1 MMVGRLQKNSNY
13 KKGES
18 FDSPFILLYYIYM
31 GYVYL
36 IQDINNDTYKIGVT
50 KGDPKTRLKK
60 LQTGNSTELILR
72 YVFETKYP
80 FRLET
85 MLHNKYSYLKEMNEW
100 YALPFD
106 VVKNWGD
113 ICNEMNNIILVMM
126 DNPFFNKN
134 LK

>member
-1 MMVGRLQKNSNY
+1 
-13 KKGES
+13 
-18 FDSPFILLYYIYM
+18 M

-72 YVFETKYP
+72 HVFKTKYP

-85 MLHNKYSYLKEMNEW
+85 MLHNKYSYLREMNEW
-100 YALPFD
+100 YSLPFD
-106 VVKNWGD
+106 VVKNWDD

>member
-1 MMVGRLQKNSNY
+1 MY

-18 FDSPFILLYYIYM
+18 FDSPFILFYYIYM

-85 MLHNKYSYLKEMNEW
+85 MLHNRYSYLKEMNEW
-100 YALPFD
+100 YSLPFD

>member
-1 MMVGRLQKNSNY
+1 MY

-18 FDSPFILLYYIYM
+18 FDSPFILFYYIYM

-72 YVFETKYP
+72 HVFKTKYP

-85 MLHNKYSYLKEMNEW
+85 MLHNRYSYLKEMNEW

>member
-1 MMVGRLQKNSNY
+1 
-13 KKGES
+13 
-18 FDSPFILLYYIYM
+18 M

-72 YVFETKYP
+72 HVFETEYP

-85 MLHNKYSYLKEMNEW
+85 MLHNRYSHWKEMNEW
-100 YALPFD
+100 YTLPVD
-106 VVKNWGD
+106 IVKSWD
-113 ICNEMNNIILVMM
+113 EICNELNNIILVMM

>member
-1 MMVGRLQKNSNY
+1 MY

-18 FDSPFILLYYIYM
+18 FDSPFILFYYIYM

-72 YVFETKYP
+72 HVFKTKYP

-85 MLHNKYSYLKEMNEW
+85 MLHNRYSYLREMNEW

>member
-1 MMVGRLQKNSNY
+1 
-13 KKGES
+13 
-18 FDSPFILLYYIYM
+18 M

-36 IQDINNDTYKIGVT
+36 IQDVNNDTYKIGVT

-72 YVFETKYP
+72 HVFETKYP

-85 MLHNKYSYLKEMNEW
+85 MLHNRYSYLKEMNEW
-100 YALPFD
+100 YSLPFD

-113 ICNEMNNIILVMM
+113 ICNEMNNIILVMGPAIEIIKVFKT
-126 DNPFFNKN
+126 NIFPLFIF
-134 LK
+134 LL

>member
-1 MMVGRLQKNSNY
+1 
-13 KKGES
+13 
-18 FDSPFILLYYIYM
+18 M

-60 LQTGNSTELILR
+60 LQTGNTTELIR
-72 YVFETKYP
+72 RHVFDTKYP
-80 FRLET
+80 FRLAT

-106 VVKNWGD
+106 VVKNWGN

>member
-1 MMVGRLQKNSNY
+1 MY

-18 FDSPFILLYYIYM
+18 FDSPFILFYYIYM

-60 LQTGNSTELILR
+60 LQTGNSTALILR
-72 YVFETKYP
+72 HVFETKSP
-80 FRLET
+80 FRSET
-85 MLHNKYSYLKEMNEW
+85 MLHNRYSYLKEMNEW
-100 YALPFD
+100 YSLPFD
-106 VVKNWGD
+106 VVKNWD
-113 ICNEMNNIILVMM
+113 NICNEMNNIILVMM

>member
-1 MMVGRLQKNSNY
+1 MY

-18 FDSPFILLYYIYM
+18 FDSPFILFYYIYM

-36 IQDINNDTYKIGVT
+36 IQDVNNDTYKMGVT

-72 YVFETKYP
+72 HVFKTKYP

-85 MLHNKYSYLKEMNEW
+85 MLHNRYSYLREMNEW
-100 YALPFD
+100 YSLPFD

>member
-1 MMVGRLQKNSNY
+1 MY

-18 FDSPFILLYYIYM
+18 FDSPFILFYYIYM

-72 YVFETKYP
+72 YVFKTKYP

-85 MLHNKYSYLKEMNEW
+85 MLHNRYSYLKEMNEW

-106 VVKNWGD
+106 VVKNWD
-113 ICNEMNNIILVMM
+113 NICNEMNNIILVMM

>member
-1 MMVGRLQKNSNY
+1 
-13 KKGES
+13 
-18 FDSPFILLYYIYM
+18 M

-72 YVFETKYP
+72 HVFETKYP

-85 MLHNKYSYLKEMNEW
+85 MLHNRYSYLKEMNEW

-106 VVKNWGD
+106 DVKNWGD

>member
-1 MMVGRLQKNSNY
+1 MY

-18 FDSPFILLYYIYM
+18 FDSPFILFYYIYM

-72 YVFETKYP
+72 HVFETKYP

-85 MLHNKYSYLKEMNEW
+85 MLHKRDSYVKEMEEW

-126 DNPFFNKN
+126 DNPFFNQN